1 MSSVDVL
8 IPTYNPDPRFLKE
21 ALESLQAQTFT
32 NWKAF
37 IHEDP
42 SDGDTASIVK
52 PFLSDERITFKKS
65 PERLGIGGNWN
76 ACFNATSAPIIA
88 YLFQDDLW
96 TPDYLETAVNIMND
110 NTGVGLVAM
119 GHEYKFEDTSGSKR
133 CFKRLLRIKKKRF
146 PSGIIDGDKFLKKWL
161 RRSFWPNLVGE
172 PDFVV
177 MSRGEMEL
185 AGLPAEAR
193 SAQAGPF
200 HPTMKQL
207 LDTEYWVRM
216 LEITDLYNETK
227 NLGQF
232 RVHGGAA
239 TAQNRVDG
247 RGIFDRLE
255 IISRFIKKGSV
266 LTRVTAIFAFVIQI
280 LRMVFHA
287 FKHPLLALKLFKKI
301 LPIKH

>member
-1 MSSVDVL
+1 MENPTVDVL
-8 IPTYNPDPRFLKE
+8 IPTYNPDPQFLKE

-32 NWKAF
+32 GWKAF

-42 SDGDTASIVK
+42 SDGDTESIVQ

-76 ACFNATSAPIIA
+76 ACFNATGAPIVA

-96 TPDYLETAVNIMND
+96 APEYLETAVKILND
-110 NTGVGLVAM
+110 NSNVGLVAM
-119 GHEYKFEDTSGSKR
+119 GHEYKFEDKSGSKR
-133 CFKRLLRIKKKRF
+133 HFNRLLRLKRKRF
-146 PSGIIDGDKFLKKWL
+146 PEGVIDGEKFLKKWL
-161 RRSFWPNLVGE
+161 RRGFWPNLVGE

-185 AGLPAEAR
+185 AG
-193 SAQAGPF
+193 PF
-200 HPTMKQL
+200 HLTMKQL

-216 LEITDLYNETK
+216 LELTDIYNETR
-227 NLGQF
+227 NLGSF

-239 TAQNRVDG
+239 TVQNRVDG

-255 IISRFIKKGSV
+255 IISRYMKKGSIV
-266 LTRVTAIFAFVIQI
+266 MRLTAVFAFVMQI
-280 LRMVFHA
+280 LRMIFHA

-301 LPIKH
+301 LPAKR